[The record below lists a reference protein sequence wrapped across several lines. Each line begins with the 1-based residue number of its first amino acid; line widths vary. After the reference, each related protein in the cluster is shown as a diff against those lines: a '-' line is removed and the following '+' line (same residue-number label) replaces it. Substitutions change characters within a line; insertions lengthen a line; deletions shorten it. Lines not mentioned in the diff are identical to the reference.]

1 MIGRV
6 QHLANTK
13 EMIKHDA
20 LKKMAAAGGTP
31 LNNRWISCV
40 RVQWVVRGRCNNA
53 VCWLGDRILAIVLRR
68 SGIPYTTP
76 QQHASG
82 RAPNTALMRRFRT
95 SLIAALGVILLPGC
109 AGFLPGIGP
118 SRSAIEKNK
127 PQPNAAAIQ
136 IIDIDDAVTH
146 QLLAQRELRLF
157 SETLGNKRIASR
169 TVGPGDML
177 EVTIWEAAP
186 ATLFG
191 TAPVTTN
198 TSTSMVIPT
207 SHATTLPDQPVDDEG
222 LILVPF
228 AGRIPAAGQTLTSIE
243 GEIVSRL
250 KGKANQP
257 EVMVRMTRNL
267 SSNATV
273 VGEVN
278 ASTRVP
284 LVPGNERL
292 LDALAAAAGVR
303 QPVNKMTIQVT
314 RADSVY
320 SLPLE
325 TIIRDPRQNVPLQP
339 GDVVTALFQPYSF
352 TALGATGKNEEV
364 NFETQGITLAQAL
377 ARSGGLIDARS
388 NARGVFVFRFEPKAA
403 LDWPHQPVMTT
414 AEGMVPVAFRID
426 LSDPASFF
434 AIQSF
439 PIENRDILYV
449 SNAPITE
456 VQKFLNVLFTVA
468 YPILAAK
475 QVGF

>member
-1 MIGRV
+1 MPRRAIDT
-6 QHLANTK
+6 A
-13 EMIKHDA
+13 I
-20 LKKMAAAGGTP
+20 
-31 LNNRWISCV
+31 
-40 RVQWVVRGRCNNA
+40 VRGIQ
-53 VCWLGDRILAIVLRR
+53 VSI
-68 SGIPYTTP
+68 
-76 QQHASG
+76 
-82 RAPNTALMRRFRT
+82 F
-95 SLIAALGVILLPGC
+95 AALGAVLLSGC

-118 SRSAIEKNK
+118 SRKAIDETK
-127 PQPNAAAIQ
+127 PQPNTIAIQ
-136 IIDIDDAVTH
+136 LIDINDAVTR
-146 QLLAQRELRLF
+146 QLLAQRAQRLF
-157 SETLGNKRIASR
+157 SETLGNQRIVSR

-177 EVTIWEAAP
+177 EVSIWEAAP

-191 TAPVTTN
+191 TAPVN
-198 TSTSMVIPT
+198 SNSAMIAT
-207 SHATTLPDQPVDDEG
+207 SHATTLPEQPVDDEG
-222 LILVPF
+222 FIFVPF
-228 AGRIPAAGQTLTSIE
+228 AGRIPAAGKTIQSIE
-243 GEIVSRL
+243 GEIVGRL
-250 KGKANQP
+250 NGKANQP

-278 ASTRVP
+278 VSTRVP

-314 RADSVY
+314 RADNVY

-352 TALGATGKNEEV
+352 TALGATGKNEEI

-388 NARGVFVFRFEPKAA
+388 NARGVFIFRFEPKAA
-403 LDWPHQPVMTT
+403 LAWPHEPVMTT
-414 AEGMVPVAFRID
+414 SEGMVPAVFRID

-456 VQKFLNVLFTVA
+456 IQKALNVLFSVA
-468 YPILAAK
+468 YPTLALK

>member
-1 MIGRV
+1 
-6 QHLANTK
+6 
-13 EMIKHDA
+13 
-20 LKKMAAAGGTP
+20 
-31 LNNRWISCV
+31 
-40 RVQWVVRGRCNNA
+40 
-53 VCWLGDRILAIVLRR
+53 
-68 SGIPYTTP
+68 
-76 QQHASG
+76 
-82 RAPNTALMRRFRT
+82 MRRLQN
-95 SLIAALGVILLPGC
+95 SLIAAFSVVLLSGC
-109 AGFLPGIGP
+109 AWFLPGIGP
-118 SRSAIEKNK
+118 SRHAIENNK
-127 PQPNAAAIQ
+127 PPPNAAAIQ
-136 IIDIDDAVTH
+136 IINIDDAVTR

-177 EVTIWEAAP
+177 EISIWEAAP

-191 TAPVTTN
+191 ISPV
-198 TSTSMVIPT
+198 SGSSALIAT
-207 SHATTLPDQPVDDEG
+207 SHATTLPEQPVDDEG
-222 LILVPF
+222 CILVPF
-228 AGRIPAAGQTLTSIE
+228 AGHIPAAGKTLTSIE
-243 GEIVSRL
+243 EEIVSRL

-257 EVMVRMTRNL
+257 EVLVRMTHNL

-278 ASTRVP
+278 ASTRVA

-314 RADSVY
+314 RADNVY

-388 NARGVFVFRFEPKAA
+388 NARGVFVFRFEPKTA
-403 LDWPHQPVMTT
+403 LAWPHQPIMTT

-456 VQKFLNVLFTVA
+456 IQKFLNVLFSVA
-468 YPILAAK
+468 YPTLALK
-475 QVGF
+475 QVGL

>member
-1 MIGRV
+1 
-6 QHLANTK
+6 
-13 EMIKHDA
+13 
-20 LKKMAAAGGTP
+20 
-31 LNNRWISCV
+31 
-40 RVQWVVRGRCNNA
+40 
-53 VCWLGDRILAIVLRR
+53 
-68 SGIPYTTP
+68 
-76 QQHASG
+76 
-82 RAPNTALMRRFRT
+82 MRRIQI
-95 SLIAALGVILLPGC
+95 SVVAAFGAILLSAC
-109 AGFLPGIGP
+109 AGFLPTIGP
-118 SRSAIEKNK
+118 SRSAIDSNK

-136 IIDIDDAVTH
+136 IIDIDDAVTR
-146 QLLAQRELRLF
+146 QLLAQRATRLF
-157 SETLGNKRIASR
+157 SETLGNTRIASR
-169 TVGPGDML
+169 AVGPGDML
-177 EVTIWEAAP
+177 EVSIWEAAP

-191 TAPVTTN
+191 TAPVTTGTGPAPIA
-198 TSTSMVIPT
+198 TSR
-207 SHATTLPDQPVDDEG
+207 ATTLPEQPVDDEG
-222 LILVPF
+222 FIYVPF
-228 AGRIPAAGQTLTSIE
+228 AGRILAAGKPLQAIDA
-243 GEIVSRL
+243 EIVERL
-250 KGKANQP
+250 AKKANQP

-278 ASTRVP
+278 SSTRVP

-314 RADSVY
+314 RADNVY

-377 ARSGGLIDARS
+377 ARSGGLIDQRS
-388 NARGVFVFRFEPKAA
+388 NARGVFIFRFEPKTA
-403 LDWPHQPVMTT
+403 LTWPHQPVMTT
-414 AEGMVPVAFRID
+414 AEGTVPVAFRID
-426 LSDPASFF
+426 LKDPASFF

-456 VQKFLNVLFTVA
+456 IQKFLNVLFSVA
-468 YPILAAK
+468 YPILAIK
-475 QVGF
+475 QVQ

>member
-1 MIGRV
+1 MP
-6 QHLANTK
+6 T
-13 EMIKHDA
+13 
-20 LKKMAAAGGTP
+20 
-31 LNNRWISCV
+31 
-40 RVQWVVRGRCNNA
+40 
-53 VCWLGDRILAIVLRR
+53 
-68 SGIPYTTP
+68 
-76 QQHASG
+76 
-82 RAPNTALMRRFRT
+82 
-95 SLIAALGVILLPGC
+95 
-109 AGFLPGIGP
+109 IGP
-118 SRSAIEKNK
+118 SRNAIDEAK
-127 PQPNAAAIQ
+127 PQPNTIAIQ
-136 IIDIDDAVTH
+136 LIDINDAVTR

-157 SETLGNKRIASR
+157 SETLGNQRIATR

-177 EVTIWEAAP
+177 EVSIWEAAP

-191 TAPVTTN
+191 TAPVN
-198 TSTSMVIPT
+198 SNSAMIAT
-207 SHATTLPDQPVDDEG
+207 SHATTLPEQPVDDEG
-222 LILVPF
+222 FIFVPF
-228 AGRIPAAGQTLTSIE
+228 AGRIPAAGKTIQSIE
-243 GEIVSRL
+243 GEIVGRL
-250 KGKANQP
+250 NGKANQP

-278 ASTRVP
+278 VSTRVP

-314 RADSVY
+314 RADNVY

-352 TALGATGKNEEV
+352 TALGATGKNEEI

-377 ARSGGLIDARS
+377 ARSGGLIDSRS
-388 NARGVFVFRFEPKAA
+388 NARGVFIFRFEPKAA
-403 LDWPHQPVMTT
+403 LAWPHEPVMTT
-414 AEGMVPVAFRID
+414 SEGMVPAVFRID

-456 VQKFLNVLFTVA
+456 VQKALNVLFSVA
-468 YPILAAK
+468 YPTLALK
-475 QVGF
+475 QVGL

>member
-1 MIGRV
+1 M
-6 QHLANTK
+6 
-13 EMIKHDA
+13 
-20 LKKMAAAGGTP
+20 
-31 LNNRWISCV
+31 
-40 RVQWVVRGRCNNA
+40 
-53 VCWLGDRILAIVLRR
+53 
-68 SGIPYTTP
+68 
-76 QQHASG
+76 QQHAPS
-82 RAPNTALMRRFRT
+82 RVTDTAIVRRIQINIAA
-95 SLIAALGVILLPGC
+95 SSVAALIALLLSGC
-109 AGFLPGIGP
+109 AGFLPTIGP
-118 SRSAIEKNK
+118 SRKAIDEAK
-127 PQPNAAAIQ
+127 PPPNTIAIQ
-136 IIDIDDAVTH
+136 LIDINDAVTR

-157 SETLGNKRIASR
+157 SETLGNQRIASR

-177 EVTIWEAAP
+177 EVSIWEAAP
-186 ATLFG
+186 ATLFA
-191 TAPVTTN
+191 TAPVSSN
-198 TSTSMVIPT
+198 SIAIAT
-207 SHATTLPDQPVDDEG
+207 SHATTLPEQPVDDDG
-222 LILVPF
+222 FIFVPF
-228 AGRIPAAGQTLTSIE
+228 AGRIPAAGKTIQSIE
-243 GEIVSRL
+243 GEIVNRL
-250 KGKANQP
+250 NGKANQP

-278 ASTRVP
+278 VSTRVP

-314 RADSVY
+314 RADNVY

-377 ARSGGLIDARS
+377 ARSGGLIDSRS
-388 NARGVFVFRFEPKAA
+388 NARGVFIFRFEPKAA
-403 LDWPHQPVMTT
+403 LAWPHEPVMTT
-414 AEGMVPVAFRID
+414 SEGMVPAVFRID

-456 VQKFLNVLFTVA
+456 VQKALNVLFSVA
-468 YPILAAK
+468 YPTLALK

>member
-1 MIGRV
+1 
-6 QHLANTK
+6 
-13 EMIKHDA
+13 
-20 LKKMAAAGGTP
+20 
-31 LNNRWISCV
+31 
-40 RVQWVVRGRCNNA
+40 
-53 VCWLGDRILAIVLRR
+53 
-68 SGIPYTTP
+68 
-76 QQHASG
+76 
-82 RAPNTALMRRFRT
+82 
-95 SLIAALGVILLPGC
+95 
-109 AGFLPGIGP
+109 LPGIGP
-118 SRSAIEKNK
+118 SRKTIDEAK
-127 PQPNAAAIQ
+127 PQPNTIAIQ
-136 IIDIDDAVTH
+136 LIDINDAVTR

-157 SETLGNKRIASR
+157 SETLGNKRIATR

-177 EVTIWEAAP
+177 EVSIWEAAP

-191 TAPVTTN
+191 TAPVN
-198 TSTSMVIPT
+198 SNSAMIAT
-207 SHATTLPDQPVDDEG
+207 SHATTLPEQPVDDEG
-222 LILVPF
+222 FIFVPF
-228 AGRIPAAGQTLTSIE
+228 AGRIPAAGKTIQSIE
-243 GEIVSRL
+243 GEIVGRL
-250 KGKANQP
+250 NGKANQP

-278 ASTRVP
+278 VSTRVP

-303 QPVNKMTIQVT
+303 QPVNKMTIQIT
-314 RADSVY
+314 RADNVY

-352 TALGATGKNEEV
+352 TALGATGKNEEI

-377 ARSGGLIDARS
+377 ARSGGLIDSRS
-388 NARGVFVFRFEPKAA
+388 NARGVFIFRFEPKAA
-403 LDWPHQPVMTT
+403 LAWPREPVMTT
-414 AEGMVPVAFRID
+414 AEGMVPAVFRID

-456 VQKFLNVLFTVA
+456 VQKALNVLFSVA
-468 YPILAAK
+468 YPTLALK
-475 QVGF
+475 QVGL